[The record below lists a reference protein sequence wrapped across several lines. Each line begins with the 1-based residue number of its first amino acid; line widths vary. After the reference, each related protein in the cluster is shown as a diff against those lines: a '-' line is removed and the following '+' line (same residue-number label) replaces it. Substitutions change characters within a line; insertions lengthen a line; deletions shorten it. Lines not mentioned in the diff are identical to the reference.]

1 MLADSGGRS
10 RGRKRSAAAVGGL
23 DSGGRGRSS
32 TPAAQKRKVPETG
45 EDDDQSEKKFRKC
58 EKSGCPATY
67 PVCFA
72 SASERCARNGYT
84 SRWYHLS
91 CGEHFCN
98 ECFDHYYRS
107 HKDGYETF
115 SCWKRVWTSNGKSE
129 PSLKAFMADQQL
141 PYWVR
146 PLHRQHL
153 SLHSEHHN
161 NPNWIGVISFV
172 NVVILYSKVS
182 FLTTLVSVN
191 TSTAFFKLSSC

>member
-1 MLADSGGRS
+1 MLADS
-10 RGRKRSAAAVGGL
+10 AAVGGL
-23 DSGGRGRSS
+23 DSGGRGRIS
-32 TPAAQKRKVPETG
+32 TPAAQTRRKVPKTG
-45 EDDDQSEKKFRKC
+45 EDDDQSENKFRKC

-84 SRWYHLS
+84 LRWYHLS

-107 HKDGYETF
+107 HKDGYET
-115 SCWKRVWTSNGKSE
+115 SSWKRVWTSNGKSK

-146 PLHRQHL
+146 RLHRRHL
-153 SLHSEHHN
+153 SLHSEHQN
-161 NPNWIGVISFV
+161 NPS
-172 NVVILYSKVS
+172 
-182 FLTTLVSVN
+182 
-191 TSTAFFKLSSC
+191 

>member
-1 MLADSGGRS
+1 MLAD
-10 RGRKRSAAAVGGL
+10 SAAAVGGL
-23 DSGGRGRSS
+23 DSGGRGRIS
-32 TPAAQKRKVPETG
+32 TPAAQTRRKVPKTG
-45 EDDDQSEKKFRKC
+45 EDDDQSENKFRKC

-84 SRWYHLS
+84 LRWYHLS

-107 HKDGYETF
+107 HKDGYET
-115 SCWKRVWTSNGKSE
+115 SSWKRVWTSNGKSK

-146 PLHRQHL
+146 RLHRRHL
-153 SLHSEHHN
+153 SLHSEHQN
-161 NPNWIGVISFV
+161 NPS
-172 NVVILYSKVS
+172 
-182 FLTTLVSVN
+182 
-191 TSTAFFKLSSC
+191 